1 MEHDSA
7 SHAGET
13 RQGRDNARLLDDGA
27 YRAWWISRLLSQT
40 AQAALL
46 YGLLILII
54 DQTDRSIYTSLFVVC
69 SIVPSLLF
77 GLIGGWASD
86 RLPQRAFL
94 TLLNLLRAAVILPLL
109 RDPEDLLM
117 LFAVTLGIWT
127 AHQFYSPGESAI
139 MARIL
144 PEDRLADGT
153 SMGNFALTLAQV
165 AGMVILAPLLLRLPD
180 ARVFFAV
187 CAAGYAA
194 AAVFV
199 MGIGRLTPRRGDG
212 RGIPFNLRRG
222 WEVATSSGR
231 AFNAF
236 ADAVLIAIGLSSLLA
251 IVPAYLEHVLN
262 TGASNT
268 VFVFAPAVI
277 GMVAGLRIAPP
288 LGRWLGHG
296 RIAFAAMLCFA
307 LSAAAFG
314 AIDNVV
320 QLLSD
325 AGLPLATLEDR
336 IGLSART
343 ATTMIVSIPAGFFS
357 AIVNVAARAVLLEIA
372 PDDARGQLLA
382 TQNVIGNAGALLPTL
397 LAGLAVDLLGARPV
411 ALALAGLLLAATIAA
426 WRYSRTRLAVE
437 PGKAG
442 AATAQP

>member
-1 MEHDSA
+1 
-7 SHAGET
+7 
-13 RQGRDNARLLDDGA
+13 
-27 YRAWWISRLLSQT
+27 
-40 AQAALL
+40 
-46 YGLLILII
+46 
-54 DQTDRSIYTSLFVVC
+54 
-69 SIVPSLLF
+69 
-77 GLIGGWASD
+77 
-86 RLPQRAFL
+86 
-94 TLLNLLRAAVILPLL
+94 
-109 RDPEDLLM
+109 
-117 LFAVTLGIWT
+117 
-127 AHQFYSPGESAI
+127 
-139 MARIL
+139 
-144 PEDRLADGT
+144 
-153 SMGNFALTLAQV
+153 
-165 AGMVILAPLLLRLPD
+165 
-180 ARVFFAV
+180 
-187 CAAGYAA
+187 
-194 AAVFV
+194 
-199 MGIGRLTPRRGDG
+199 
-212 RGIPFNLRRG
+212 
-222 WEVATSSGR
+222 SSGR

>member
-1 MEHDSA
+1 ME
-7 SHAGET
+7 
-13 RQGRDNARLLDDGA
+13 QGATSRSGAPSGKRERARLLDDPA
-27 YRAWWISRLLSQT
+27 FRAWWLSRLVSQT

-54 DQTDRSIYTSLFVVC
+54 GQTNRSIYTSLFVVC

-94 TLLNLLRAAVILPLL
+94 TLLNLLRAAVLVPLL
-109 RDPEDLLM
+109 REPDDLRM
-117 LFAVTLGIWT
+117 LFVVTLGVWT
-127 AHQFYSPGESAI
+127 VHQFYSPGESAI

-153 SMGNFALTLAQV
+153 SMGNLALTVAQV
-165 AGMVILAPLLLRLPD
+165 IGMVILAPLLLRLPD
-180 ARVFFAV
+180 ERIFIGV
-187 CAAGYAA
+187 CIAGYASGA
-194 AAVFV
+194 FFV
-199 MGIGRLTPRRGDG
+199 TGIGRLAPRKGEG

-222 WEVATSSGR
+222 WEVATSSGL

-236 ADAVLIAIGLSSLLA
+236 ADAVLIGIGLSSLLA
-251 IVPAYLEHVLN
+251 IVPAFLEHVLN
-262 TGASNT
+262 TSARNT

-277 GMVAGLRIAPP
+277 GLVIGLRVAPP

-296 RIAFAAMLCFA
+296 RVAFAAMVCFA
-307 LSAAAFG
+307 ISAAAFG
-314 AIDNVV
+314 AIDGVV
-320 QLLSD
+320 RLLGET
-325 AGLPLATLEDR
+325 GLPLATAESR

-357 AIVNVAARAVLLEIA
+357 AVVNVAARAVLLEVA
-372 PDDARGQLLA
+372 PDDARGQVFA
-382 TQNVIGNAGALLPTL
+382 TQNVLGNAGALIPTL

-411 ALALAGLLLAATIAA
+411 ALALASLLLVATLAA
-426 WRYSRTRLAVE
+426 WRHARSRPVWKPDQ
-437 PGKAG
+437 PGPAPV
-442 AATAQP
+442 AP